1 MLCSKL
7 IINTPKWNHGPI
19 NWETV
24 DFEHAFAGILC
35 TACKCMFKVSGINTT
50 LRSLIDVV
58 FVSLLSTLNILIRNI
73 NLANIYLFK
82 VNNRNSTKRC
92 EICSKL
98 TIKIPKRRQRCCSRI
113 FIVKFEHI
121 THLFLVFL
129 LLILNKQMFAWWRRL
144 GVSFVNFEYIEH
156 IKLMMIFC

>member
-7 IINTPKWNHGPI
+7 IINTPKWNHVPI
-19 NWETV
+19 NWKTV

-35 TACKCMFKVSGINTT
+35 TACKCMFKVSDINTT
-50 LRSLIDVV
+50 LRSLIDVL

-98 TIKIPKRRQRCCSRI
+98 TIKIPKRRQRCCSGI

-121 THLFLVFL
+121 THLFLCFYCWFWTSRCL
-129 LLILNKQMFAWWRRL
+129 LGDVVL
-144 GVSFVNFEYIEH
+144 VS
-156 IKLMMIFC
+156 LLSLSTLSTLSTLS